1 MCTFNDDQNCHVSEF
16 WTPFQVWA
24 FRISCSIRVDVALL
38 QQVSP
43 SRRSESFLPINGC
56 FCEFFFRGSHWFRF
70 YRYRCWCHNRCLSLI
85 TGQSAM
91 TENGFSDDLNPSWL
105 QLRAF
110 FIAAFV
116 RTNFRAIKPFVCV
129 ISLVPVPAIGP
140 LDVYSSASHWL
151 PPRFSISHFEI
162 SSYPFLG
169 ARKLY
174 ARTQRPLPL
183 PGWDN
188 CIQLGATC
196 SFANRNGRFQ
206 IVWSIIQFFIFSWKS
221 IRYFCNQ
228 SSHPTTRLFRMA
240 TVFLSPY
247 FLYTRKELPSG
258 SLSSTNVVFVHSS
271 SLD

>member
-162 SSYPFLG
+162 SSYPFFWEQGNYMQGLSDHFPFLG
-169 ARKLY
+169 EIIASSWEPRALS
-174 ARTQRPLPL
+174 RTEMVDSR
-183 PGWDN
+183 
-188 CIQLGATC
+188 
-196 SFANRNGRFQ
+196 SFG
-206 IVWSIIQFFIFSWKS
+206 V
-221 IRYFCNQ
+221 
-228 SSHPTTRLFRMA
+228 
-240 TVFLSPY
+240 
-247 FLYTRKELPSG
+247 
-258 SLSSTNVVFVHSS
+258 
-271 SLD
+271 